1 MLVRMSFTI
10 TMSIFFAGWICC
22 IMFGCNDQLAASP
35 VEPEIQRLQAGV
47 FDGDEVSAESGE
59 VWLGLYSTPDGYT
72 LVHSRITVET
82 ICCPLVGNKK
92 EKTGKPV
99 SVDEQMPPLSDCLRD
114 LLAYG
119 REVYR

>member
-22 IMFGCNDQLAASP
+22 IMFGCNDQLAASS
-35 VEPEIQRLQAGV
+35 VEPEIQRLQALNFTAMRSQQNQV
-47 FDGDEVSAESGE
+47 KSG
-59 VWLGLYSTPDGYT
+59 WDCIRRLTGTRLSIRGLQSK
-72 LVHSRITVET
+72 LFAVRSLAIK
-82 ICCPLVGNKK
+82 I